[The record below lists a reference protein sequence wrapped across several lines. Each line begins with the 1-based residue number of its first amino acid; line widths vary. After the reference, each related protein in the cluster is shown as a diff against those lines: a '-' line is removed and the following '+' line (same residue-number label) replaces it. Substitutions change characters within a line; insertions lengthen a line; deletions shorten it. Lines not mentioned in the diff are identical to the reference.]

1 MTNEEVN
8 NEGTDT
14 MNEQKKQ
21 IIDLVNKIKYEV
33 SEQQLAE
40 LAGCATPLTQKEFCD
55 FHAQIDELDLSDGPS
70 WLNGEV
76 AAQLRAVLHRV
87 ADWTREVGGKMVP
100 CGQRIMEFA
109 REMVRRFPKTSKAL
123 VMLAVLA
130 FVVAHIPLVGGLLQP
145 IVISVGMAITGLIFL
160 NESLHNLSLNGIN

>member
-1 MTNEEVN
+1 
-8 NEGTDT
+8 
-14 MNEQKKQ
+14 MNTQKKQ

-33 SEQQLAE
+33 SEQQMAE
-40 LAGCATPLTQKEFCD
+40 LAGCAKPLSEAEFVD
-55 FHAQIDELDLSDGPS
+55 WHEKIDELDLTGGPS
-70 WLNGEV
+70 WMNGEI

-100 CGQRIMEFA
+100 CGKRIMEFA